1 MIKIIN
7 SLEKEKNAC
16 LFFILEK
23 KSDLKKINIF
33 NISEKIINNLEK
45 KFEEKKDKKNEDK
58 SFCQEFFI

>member
-16 LFFILEK
+16 LFFILDK
-23 KSDLKKINIF
+23 KSQIGELKNF
-33 NISEKIINNLEK
+33 NISENILKKIKEN
-45 KFEEKKDKKNEDK
+45 FEEKKDKKSLDK